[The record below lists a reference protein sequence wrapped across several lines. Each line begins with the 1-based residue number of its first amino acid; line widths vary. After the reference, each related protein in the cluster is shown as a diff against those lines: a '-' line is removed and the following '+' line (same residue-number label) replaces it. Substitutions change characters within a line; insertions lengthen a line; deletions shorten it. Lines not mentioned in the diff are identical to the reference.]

1 MPQEQHRTTARVLDI
16 LETLSGSGTGMT
28 LTELAQALQAPK
40 SSLFPIVHTLE
51 QRRYLWQDQNSGRYT
66 VGLGVLVLGTAFTED
81 RGLAPVVQ
89 VMKDLVNRCQET
101 CQLGILDQGSVLY
114 IEREDSNQAI
124 RLISRVGVRLPA
136 NATAIGK
143 ALLSGLTEKE
153 VRRLSAGGMPR
164 LTEQTVTDLEVL
176 TAQLRAVREGGIA
189 TEREESTPQMACWAV
204 PLRRKQRVFA
214 ALSISVPMF
223 RCLPEKI
230 DLVRRSLL
238 EAQAEIERL
247 AEVRDFSVF
256 EN

>member
-153 VRRLSAGGMPR
+153 VRRLYAGGMPR

-176 TAQLRAVREGGIA
+176 
-189 TEREESTPQMACWAV
+189 STPQMACWAV

>member
-1 MPQEQHRTTARVLDI
+1 MVQL
-16 LETLSGSGTGMT
+16 L
-28 LTELAQALQAPK
+28 K
-40 SSLFPIVHTLE
+40 
-51 QRRYLWQDQNSGRYT
+51 
-66 VGLGVLVLGTAFTED
+66 D
-81 RGLAPVVQ
+81 R
-89 VMKDLVNRCQET
+89 VNRCQEP
-101 CQLGILDQGSVLY
+101 CQLGILDQGSVLF
-114 IEREDSNQAI
+114 IEREASTQAI

-153 VRRLSAGGMPR
+153 VRRLYAGGMPR

-189 TEREESTPQMACWAV
+189 TEREESTPQMACWAG

>member
-1 MPQEQHRTTARVLDI
+1 MPQEQHRATARVLDI

-153 VRRLSAGGMPR
+153 VRRLYAGGMPR

-176 TAQLRAVREGGIA
+176 
-189 TEREESTPQMACWAV
+189 STPQMACWAV

>member
-1 MPQEQHRTTARVLDI
+1 M
-16 LETLSGSGTGMT
+16 
-28 LTELAQALQAPK
+28 
-40 SSLFPIVHTLE
+40 
-51 QRRYLWQDQNSGRYT
+51 
-66 VGLGVLVLGTAFTED
+66 GLGVLVLGTAFTED

-153 VRRLSAGGMPR
+153 VRRLYAGGMPR